1 MNESTTKTTRHFSPC
16 ASLAAIGVALR
27 QRDLFG
33 PIGQQVRI
41 GQKTVKHTPLDKLY
55 DAFIAMLAGAHGL
68 VEINS
73 RLRSDPA
80 LQEAFGRS
88 SCAEQSVVQETD
100 VSLHQRECD
109 ANGTS
114 DAEHLSSA

>member
-16 ASLAAIGVALR
+16 ASLAGIGVALR

-33 PIGQQVRI
+33 PIRKPVRI

-73 RLRSDPA
+73 RLRADPA
-80 LQEAFGRS
+80 LQEAFGREPL
-88 SCAEQSVVQETD
+88 CAPP
-100 VSLHQRECD
+100 RM
-109 ANGTS
+109 
-114 DAEHLSSA
+114 